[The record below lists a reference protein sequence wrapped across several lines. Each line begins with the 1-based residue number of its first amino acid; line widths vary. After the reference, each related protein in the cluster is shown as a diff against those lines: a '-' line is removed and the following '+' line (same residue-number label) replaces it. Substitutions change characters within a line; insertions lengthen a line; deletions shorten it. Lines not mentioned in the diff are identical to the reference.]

1 MTTQLSVGELLAS
14 ASALK
19 SQGGEFILPQL
30 PYSRWALD
38 PVISARSVGFHW
50 GKHLQGYIDNLNR
63 LVVGT
68 EFEGASIEDI
78 CRRATGAIYNN
89 GAQVWNHIFY
99 FEGFSPDTRSSVPR
113 GELRDAIERDF
124 RSFEDFKSEF
134 ITKGV
139 GQFGSGWVW
148 LCCDDGGGL
157 SVVATAN
164 GDNPIKD
171 GLLPLLCFDL
181 WEHAYYLDYQNRRAD
196 HLKDLWQIVN
206 WDVVGQRFEVA
217 ERN

>member
-1 MTTQLSVGELLAS
+1 MTTQLSVGELMATTS
-14 ASALK
+14 KLK

-68 EFEGASIEDI
+68 PFESSSLEEICAKAS
-78 CRRATGAIYNN
+78 GAIYNN
-89 GAQVWNHIFY
+89 GAKVWNHLFY
-99 FEGFSPDTRSSVPR
+99 FEGFSSDMRDSSPR
-113 GELRDAIERDF
+113 GSLVEDIVRDF
-124 RSFEDFKSEF
+124 GSFVDFQTEF
-134 ITKGV
+134 VDKGV
-139 GQFGSGWVW
+139 AQFGSGWVW
-148 LCCDDGGGL
+148 LCCDGGGRL

-164 GDNPIKD
+164 GDNPIRD
-171 GLLPLLCFDL
+171 DLRPLLCFDL

-196 HLKDLWQIVN
+196 HLKDLWQIVD
-206 WDVVGQRFEVA
+206 WGVVGQRLEIA
-217 ERN
+217 ERG